1 VTSSLFIDFGSPY
14 AYLAAERAER
24 VLAGELRWC
33 PVLLGAL
40 FKATGRSSWSQTPAR
55 AAGIAEVERRAAE
68 RGLPPI
74 HWPEPWPN
82 DGLLAMRVAVL
93 AEDRGRGREFA
104 LAAMRVQFVQGRPL
118 SDPEVLAGVARAA
131 GLPVDAIDAAGRP
144 EVKHWLR
151 TRTEEAL
158 AVGVSGV
165 PTVAC
170 EDGKLFWGDD
180 QLEAAARHIDALAS
194 DATRG

>member
-1 VTSSLFIDFGSPY
+1 MRSTLFIDVGSPY
-14 AYLAAERAER
+14 AYLAAERAEQLL
-24 VLAGELRWC
+24 VGEVRWC

-40 FKATGRSSWSQTPAR
+40 FKATERSSWAQTPAR
-55 AAGIAEVERRAAE
+55 AAGIAEVERRAVE

-74 HWPEPWPN
+74 RWPEPWPN

-104 LAAMRVQFVQGRPL
+104 LAAMRTQFLQGRPL
-118 SDPEVLAGVARAA
+118 SDPEVLASVALAV
-131 GLPVDAIDAAGRP
+131 GLADNAVHQADRP
-144 EVKHWLR
+144 DVKLGLR

-158 AVGVSGV
+158 ALGVSGV

-170 EDGKLFWGDD
+170 ADGRLFWGDD
-180 QLEAAARHIDALAS
+180 QLDAAARHIDALAG